1 MILTSINR
9 PAVALLI
16 LGSVPVLWAPLAAA
30 QQPAQQPAQPAV
42 QSNAHPASESGKE
55 TLGPSSDSIRPYRPA
70 GRDPFKMDVVA
81 KSVAKGPRTPK
92 AVGFPALDVR
102 RAEFRQK
109 VIAARK
115 TGQAEPDPL
124 TQYLVSELDVLG
136 VFSDEHGQGVFL
148 RAQPTGTTFFVRQSA
163 KCYNGQV
170 VRVESDSADLAGSR
184 VVFKET
190 SFTEVDG
197 KQTPTD
203 RLISK
208 TAGQK

>member
-16 LGSVPVLWAPLAAA
+16 LGAVPVMWSPLAAA
-30 QQPAQQPAQPAV
+30 QQPAQQPAQASA
-42 QSNAHPASESGKE
+42 QSNAHPVPESGKE
-55 TLGPSSDSIRPYRPA
+55 ALGPSSDSIRPYRPA
-70 GRDPFKMDVVA
+70 GRDPFKIDVVVKTGA
-81 KSVAKGPRTPK
+81 RSKGTPK
-92 AVGFPALDVR
+92 VVGFPAIDVR

-109 VIAARK
+109 VVNARRS
-115 TGQAEPDPL
+115 GQAEPDPL

-136 VFSDEHGQGVFL
+136 VFSDEKGQGVFL

-163 KCYNGQV
+163 RCYNGQV
-170 VRVESDSADLAGSR
+170 VRVESDSVDLAGSR

>member
-1 MILTSINR
+1 MISASIKRPAMALMILG
-9 PAVALLI
+9 AL
-16 LGSVPVLWAPLAAA
+16 PVLWVPLCVA
-30 QQPAQQPAQPAV
+30 QQPQQQA
-42 QSNAHPASESGKE
+42 QSNAHPPTETAKE
-55 TLGPSSDSIRPYRPA
+55 ALGPSSDSIHPYRPA
-70 GRDPFKMDVVA
+70 GRDPFKMEIVVKTA
-81 KSVAKGPRTPK
+81 ARSKTPK
-92 AVGFPALDVR
+92 AVGFPALDMR

-109 VIAARK
+109 VIAARRS
-115 TGQAEPDPL
+115 GQAEPDAM
-124 TQYLVSELDVLG
+124 TQYLVSELEVLG
-136 VFSDEHGQGVFL
+136 VFSDGQGQGVFL

-163 KCYNGQV
+163 KCYNGQI

-203 RLISK
+203 RLVSK

>member
-1 MILTSINR
+1 MILTSIKR

-16 LGSVPVLWAPLAAA
+16 LGVAPVLWAPVST
-30 QQPAQQPAQPAV
+30 AQQPAQPGAA
-42 QSNAHPASESGKE
+42 QSNAHPAPATAKE
-55 TLGPSSDSIRPYRPA
+55 ALGPSSDSIHPYRPA
-70 GRDPFKMDVVA
+70 GRDPFKIDVVVKTAA
-81 KSVAKGPRTPK
+81 KSKTPK
-92 AVGFPALDVR
+92 AVGFPAIDVR

-109 VIAARK
+109 VVTARRS
-115 TGQAEPDPL
+115 GQAEPDPL

-136 VFSDEHGQGVFL
+136 VFSDEKGPGVFL

-163 KCYNGQV
+163 RCYNGQV
-170 VRVESDSADLAGSR
+170 VRVESDSADLTGSR

-203 RLISK
+203 RLVSK

>member
-1 MILTSINR
+1 MIITSIKR
-9 PAVALLI
+9 PAVALLV
-16 LGSVPVLWAPLAAA
+16 LGAVPVLWAPVSRG
-30 QQPAQQPAQPAV
+30 QQPAQPPV
-42 QSNAHPASESGKE
+42 QSNAHPVPETPKE
-55 TLGPSSDSIRPYRPA
+55 ALGPSSDSIHPYRPA
-70 GRDPFKMDVVA
+70 GRDPFKIDVVVKSAAA
-81 KSVAKGPRTPK
+81 KSKTPR

-109 VIAARK
+109 VIVARK
-115 TGQAEPDPL
+115 SGQAEPDPL

-148 RAQPTGTTFFVRQSA
+148 RAQPTGTTFFVRQST

-170 VRVESDSADLAGSR
+170 LRVESDSADLAGSR

-197 KQTPTD
+197 KQTQTD
-203 RLISK
+203 RLVSK
-208 TAGQK
+208 AAGQK

>member
-1 MILTSINR
+1 MILKSINR

-16 LGSVPVLWAPLAAA
+16 LGAVPVLWTPVSAG
-30 QQPAQQPAQPAV
+30 QQPAQPA
-42 QSNAHPASESGKE
+42 QSNAHPAPE
-55 TLGPSSDSIRPYRPA
+55 TAKQALGPSSDSIHPYRPA
-70 GRDPFKMDVVA
+70 GRDPFKIDVVVKTAAA
-81 KSVAKGPRTPK
+81 KSKTPR

-109 VIAARK
+109 VVAARRS
-115 TGQAEPDPL
+115 GQAEPDPL

-136 VFSDEHGQGVFL
+136 VFSDERGQGVFL
-148 RAQPTGTTFFVRQSA
+148 RAQPTGTTFFVRQST

-170 VRVESDSADLAGSR
+170 LRVESDSADLAGSR

-203 RLISK
+203 RLVSK